1 MNIQAK
7 LTPKPC
13 RLGGTITI
21 SNIVKISKM
30 PHDQIRIDY
39 LDERRKKKKKIFGDY
54 KYTIVLYTEE

>member
-1 MNIQAK
+1 MNIKAK

-13 RLGGTITI
+13 RLGGAITL
-21 SNIVKISKM
+21 SNIVKIIKM

-39 LDERRKKKKKIFGDY
+39 LDERGFVKSKIFGDS